1 MIITFEDRST
11 KDIIVNKIGL
21 LIDGERAGFQPNASG
36 QPTEITSKM
45 TLSLEGRTQPD
56 GHLSLKIDKTRR
68 DNFKCDT
75 IEIHVY
81 IPNGIQ
87 KVHFSKVMVF
97 VSTKIRAECLR

>member
-1 MIITFEDRST
+1 MIITFEDKST

-21 LIDGERAGFQPNASG
+21 LIDGERAGFQPESSE
-36 QPTEITSKM
+36 QPMEMSSKM
-45 TLSLEGRTQPD
+45 SHSLEGRKQPD
-56 GHLSLKIDKTRR
+56 GHLSLKIDKRR
-68 DNFKCDT
+68 LDNFKYDT

-97 VSTKIRAECLR
+97 VFRKILAACLR